1 MDVETIKQ
9 KIIEDKTKSTNSY
22 RRYPVR
28 FLFMEMSNHTQEE
41 IQELVKDGNGELLD
55 LSDYLMKKDDEI
67 CQFCTLPRK
76 ISMNWWSMPP
86 AVSFWTSGPPG
97 AAPVR

>member
-41 IQELVKDGNGELLD
+41 IQELVKDGNGELL
-55 LSDYLMKKDDEI
+55 LKS
-67 CQFCTLPRK
+67 
-76 ISMNWWSMPP
+76 
-86 AVSFWTSGPPG
+86 
-97 AAPVR
+97 